1 VETYRADDADY
12 CIVTMGSYGETAME
26 VVDALRSEG
35 EKVGVV
41 KIRLWRP
48 FPFEDFRKAVQ
59 GKKTL
64 IVVDRAISFGGPGGP
79 VASELRSAL
88 YGKPGAPTIVNYVAG
103 LAGRDVARADFR
115 KIILDGKA
123 KAAAGDTEGFTL
135 YGVRG

>member
-1 VETYRADDADY
+1 
-12 CIVTMGSYGETAME
+12 MGSYGETAME
-26 VVDALRSEG
+26 VVDALRAEG
-35 EKVGVV
+35 EKVGVI

-48 FPFEDFRKAVQ
+48 FPFEDFRKAVA

-64 IVVDRAISFGGPGGP
+64 IVIDRAISFGGPGGP

-88 YGKPGAPTIVNYVAG
+88 YGQANAPKIVNYVAG

-115 KIILDGKA
+115 NIILEGKA
-123 KAAAGDTEGFTL
+123 KAAAGDVDGFTL